1 MTTATNATNNAT
13 PEEIAADI
21 AASKAAHNENVRAA
35 FDGTASKALRDGVT
49 YENEVKQ
56 AAKAGKA
63 YGDKLAR
70 DVLKARVKIVC
81 KSTMALVKD
90 EAQAMIDA
98 FLAESTDSV
107 Q

>member
-1 MTTATNATNNAT
+1 MTTTTNTNAAT

-21 AASKAAHNENVRAA
+21 KASKEAHNEKVRAA

-56 AAKAGKA
+56 AAKAGTQ
-63 YGDKLAR
+63 YGKKLATK
-70 DVLKARVKIVC
+70 VLKARVDIVC